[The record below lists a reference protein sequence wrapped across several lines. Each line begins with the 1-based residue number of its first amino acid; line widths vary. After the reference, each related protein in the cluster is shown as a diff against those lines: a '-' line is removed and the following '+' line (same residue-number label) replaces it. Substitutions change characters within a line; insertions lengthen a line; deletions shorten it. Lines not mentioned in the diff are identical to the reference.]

1 MSWAATI
8 LLFAGTALIPSDPA
22 LGWALR
28 GAGDGLWVLYG
39 LRTNQSAIVVSEL
52 VFLLLD
58 LKHAIQ
64 GP

>member
-8 LLFAGTALIPSDPA
+8 LLFAGTALVPSDPA
-22 LGWALR
+22 IGWTLR
-28 GAGDGLWVLYG
+28 GLGDGLWVLYG

-52 VFLLLD
+52 VFLGLD
-58 LKHAIQ
+58 AKHALQ